1 MGRRRARAMA
11 IHVRASASASYA
23 RTLHQLRRKVETT
36 TTAIA
41 ESMAAEVVKKCSQKL
56 TRERM
61 VLAKAGEREAG
72 GHEGIATR
80 VVCGLERVQRGRAKG
95 FISES
100 GAVVKVNTTIGE
112 ALNRRRGTVGV
123 RGQ

>member
-1 MGRRRARAMA
+1 MGRRRAKAMA
-11 IHVRASASASYA
+11 IHVRVSASASYA

-61 VLAKAGEREAG
+61 VLAKAGERERG
-72 GHEGIATR
+72 WWS
-80 VVCGLERVQRGRAKG
+80 QRYCD
-95 FISES
+95 ES
-100 GAVVKVNTTIGE
+100 GMWFGKSSKRARERIYI
-112 ALNRRRGTVGV
+112 
-123 RGQ
+123 